1 MKIAVTGKGGTG
13 KTTLSAGLATLLVS
27 EGKKVFAIDADPDAN
42 LALTLGHPNPRS
54 IKPLIEMKELIEE
67 RTGAKIGSF
76 NPYFKLNPRVDD
88 IPDRYSVKHNGINL
102 MLMGTVRGGGLGCAC
117 PENAFLKA
125 MVSNLILRREEV
137 VIMDMEAG
145 IEHLGRATAKGVD
158 ELVVVV
164 EPGLRSIETAHRI
177 RELAQGIGIENL
189 GVVGNKIRNSADRDL
204 IKEKLTGF
212 DLLGF
217 ITLSQ
222 KIVEV
227 DLGKIAFSEIGDKFF
242 GEVEAIMNRIKE
254 REHGSG
260 QEER

>member
-42 LALTLGHPNPRS
+42 LALTLGHPNPHR
-54 IKPLIEMKELIEE
+54 IKPLIELKELIEE

-102 MLMGTVRGGGLGCAC
+102 MRMGTVRGGGLGCAC

-125 MVSNLILRREEV
+125 MVGNLILRREEV

-164 EPGLRSIETAHRI
+164 EPGLKSIETAYRI
-177 RELAQGIGIENL
+177 RELARGIGIENL

-222 KIVEV
+222 RIVEV
-227 DLGKIAFSEIGDKFF
+227 DLGKIAFSEIGDKFL

-254 REHGSG
+254 KEHGSG
-260 QEER
+260 

>member
-1 MKIAVTGKGGTG
+1 
-13 KTTLSAGLATLLVS
+13 
-27 EGKKVFAIDADPDAN
+27 
-42 LALTLGHPNPRS
+42 
-54 IKPLIEMKELIEE
+54 
-67 RTGAKIGSF
+67 
-76 NPYFKLNPRVDD
+76 
-88 IPDRYSVKHNGINL
+88 
-102 MLMGTVRGGGLGCAC
+102 MLMGTVRGGLGCAC

-189 GVVGNKIRNSADRDL
+189 GVVGNKIRNSANRDL

-222 KIVEV
+222 RIVEV
-227 DLGKIAFSEIGDKFF
+227 DLGKIAFSEIGDKFL

-254 REHGSG
+254 KKHGSG
-260 QEER
+260 QEEH